1 MELAG
6 PKSPANPPAH
16 LVYTWSIRSSPSLR
30 AQVFSGVCNP
40 AHCPNVRGCF
50 IGFKKLAHERSC
62 DESAHGMTIQLKAAG
77 SAAALPAELQA
88 RKPTRIR
95 LDPSMTGADLVCA
108 IAGVNITDL
117 RHNLQVFMI
126 TGGTVPVH
134 KSRVSA
140 RRLRVFLKGTKPWL
154 RPEMRKWAETNLKLA
169 MAILHPL
176 RQHDV
181 VAEWQ
186 DAAGALTGDNRQD
199 RAAMVR
205 DAQARVSDAGLIG
218 FVDEFERSIRTGDWR
233 QRDTQVL
240 DQPCSCIAP
249 RIIDQSVQHLYR
261 AGSLRQVFA
270 TSGDYHTFRKDLKRL
285 RYWLEFT
292 RSLFA
297 KKDIAPWRKTCKLL
311 QSSLGT
317 VNDLDEA
324 RMTGHDRLIGNGNWG
339 GKRHAAVDLAESL
352 SDTVSLLPRFWR

>member
-1 MELAG
+1 
-6 PKSPANPPAH
+6 
-16 LVYTWSIRSSPSLR
+16 
-30 AQVFSGVCNP
+30 
-40 AHCPNVRGCF
+40 
-50 IGFKKLAHERSC
+50 
-62 DESAHGMTIQLKAAG
+62 
-77 SAAALPAELQA
+77 
-88 RKPTRIR
+88 
-95 LDPSMTGADLVCA
+95 MTGADMVCA
-108 IAGVNITDL
+108 VARTNIADL

-140 RRLRVFLKGTKPWL
+140 RRLRVFLQGTKPWL
-154 RPEMRKWAETNLKLA
+154 RSETRKWAATNLKLA

-181 VAEWQ
+181 VVEWQ
-186 DAAGALTGDNRQD
+186 DAAGAATRDSRHD

-205 DAQARVSDAGLIG
+205 DAQAQVSDAGLIG
-218 FVDEFERSIRTGDWR
+218 FVDEFDRLFRTGDWR

-240 DQPCSCIAP
+240 DQPCSCIVP
-249 RIIDQSVQHLYR
+249 GIIDQSVERLYR

-297 KKDIAPWRKTCKLL
+297 RKDIAPWRKTCKLL
-311 QSSLGT
+311 QSSLGAI
-317 VNDLDEA
+317 NDLDEA
-324 RMTGHDRLIGNGNWG
+324 RMTGHDRLVGAGNWG
-339 GKRHAAVDLAESL
+339 SRRSEAADLAESL
-352 SDTVSLLPRFWR
+352 SDTIALLPKFWR